1 MQPIEPAEI
10 LTSFRRVCER
20 DFHDVVDKYHTPEQK
35 RNTLGMEQYNVA
47 VRINDT
53 LDHLED
59 EIQLHAINF
68 VPTAYYL
75 EQFVCSISRVL
86 GWEALL
92 KSFKSENKM
101 DMRQGFAIIF
111 AQHILGAL
119 DFAADPLNHAFRNVP
134 GLVALSPAPTII
146 AGIAG
151 FLETFFER
159 IPAQNVLWFQALDS
173 GDGTKVEVVTRK

>member
-1 MQPIEPAEI
+1 MHPIEPAEI

-35 RNTLGMEQYNVA
+35 KNSRGSEQYTVA
-47 VRINDT
+47 VRTNDT

-59 EIQLHAINF
+59 EIQLHAVNF
-68 VPTAYYL
+68 IPVSYYL

-92 KSFKSENKM
+92 KSFKRDSNM
-101 DMRQGFAIIF
+101 DMRQGFAILF

-119 DFAADPLNHAFRNVP
+119 DFATDPLNHTFQNVP
-134 GLVALSPAPTII
+134 GLISLSPSPNIV
-146 AGIAG
+146 AGTAD
-151 FLETFFER
+151 FLGRFFE
-159 IPAQNVLWFQALDS
+159 PLPPQNVMWFQAVDL
-173 GDGTKVEVVTRK
+173 GDGTKVEVVR